1 MGKKKFSKGGQGE
14 KKDDQAQQPTAS
26 SSQQPPAGGAQG
38 GQQRQPQQPSHS
50 GRGTGSASERQPQPA
65 AAAGAQGGQWRDQ
78 PPPQAGRGDG
88 PQRQPQPRATGGQG
102 QWRDQQPPQAGQGDG
117 PQRQPQPAATGG
129 QGRGRDQQPPQSG
142 RGDGPQRQPQPR
154 ATGGQGQWRDQQP
167 PQAGQGDGPQRQ
179 PQPAATGGRGRGD
192 GSGRQPQAAASGGRG
207 RAADQQKNKP
217 GRDHKEWTKD
227 SRGPP
232 EKQFGKLSVE
242 ESQSGRGRED
252 VGQQHQREF
261 PPQSRYPPQQAQQGA
276 PPPQQVPPAT
286 QQPRGPWDSQARLP
300 SPAKQLTP
308 AQSVTSISSQE
319 SFPAEPDR
327 APKGKQQ
334 GKGPKQQPKS
344 AQAGDA
350 GKQTKARQEGSP
362 TDFIVPLRKQLKS
375 GGTKGRKIT
384 IETNHLALILK
395 HLKPAIHYDVA
406 IEPDK
411 PKKSMRAVMEQFRRD
426 NYPNRYPAF
435 DGVKNLYSSSPLPF
449 GHEIAADVTINV
461 DEQAKIYK
469 VKVKFAAE
477 VDLQCLADYFGS
489 TARANIHMVTPQ
501 EAIQCLDIVLRNAP
515 ALNCIPVGRSFFT
528 QPNRMIDLGEGM
540 EMYNGVYQSAVLG
553 WKPFLNVDVSHK
565 AFPKMMHVL
574 DMVQEVCG
582 SYYQLTQPLVHQ
594 NHDAVNRFMKMLK
607 VVYMIPNQPNS
618 RRIMR
623 VNELDSPA
631 KDARFRNEQNVEM
644 TVADYFA
651 KVKQVPLRYPHLPCL
666 WVGSRQRQPRIL
678 LPMEFCTIEPNQ
690 VTNRQMTPN
699 QTSNMIRSAATSTQ
713 IRKQKIMDSVARANY
728 NSDPCAREFSI
739 SVNTDFTKVP
749 ARILQPPSIRYHSN
763 SVNVQKGVWRAD
775 QFCTSNQLQNWT
787 IVCLDDRTKP
797 PALQEFAQ
805 MMIDQGRRPLGMT
818 IAPPKI
824 LTVRTQRYREKD
836 TIEAKFKELKDQQ
849 LILVV
854 IPDQKEIYNYVKQAA
869 EISVGV
875 MTQCVKGKNV
885 FRPKP
890 STVGNILL
898 KVNAKLNG
906 LNHTL
911 YETPRCLKEP
921 CMIMGADVTHPSPE
935 SRGSVP
941 SVAAVT
947 ASHDRYA
954 FKYNITCRLQQST
967 QEIITDLANIVKE
980 HLTYFEKTNN
990 IKPKRIIFFRDGVS
1004 EGQFEIVVNSEV
1016 QAVRR
1021 GCAMVDPTGNYKPQ
1035 LTFLVVQKRHHTRF
1049 FPMSQRDSEDR
1060 NFNVPAG
1067 TVVDTEI
1074 THPTALDFYLVSHA
1088 SIQGVAR
1095 PTKYR
1100 KLWDDNDMQED
1111 ELEELTYHL
1120 CHLFARCTRSVSYP
1134 APTYYAHLAA
1144 ARAKVYCENQ
1154 RIDMNDLARAQRLLA
1169 IKTEIVKGTPMY
1181 FV

>member
-1 MGKKKFSKGGQGE
+1 MGNNKKFSKAGQRE
-14 KKDDQAQQPTAS
+14 KKDNQAQQQTGS
-26 SSQQPPAGGAQG
+26 LSQQQPPAGK
-38 GQQRQPQQPSHS
+38 QRPQPSSHS
-50 GRGTGSASERQPQPA
+50 GRGIASVSERQPQPA
-65 AAAGAQGGQWRDQ
+65 AAAGTQGGGSRDKK
-78 PPPQAGRGDG
+78 PS
-88 PQRQPQPRATGGQG
+88 
-102 QWRDQQPPQAGQGDG
+102 
-117 PQRQPQPAATGG
+117 
-129 QGRGRDQQPPQSG
+129 QSG
-142 RGDGPQRQPQPR
+142 RS
-154 ATGGQGQWRDQQP
+154 
-167 PQAGQGDGPQRQ
+167 
-179 PQPAATGGRGRGD
+179 D
-192 GSGRQPQAAASGGRG
+192 GSRRQPQAGYA
-207 RAADQQKNKP
+207 
-217 GRDHKEWTKD
+217 
-227 SRGPP
+227 
-232 EKQFGKLSVE
+232 
-242 ESQSGRGRED
+242 
-252 VGQQHQREF
+252 
-261 PPQSRYPPQQAQQGA
+261 
-276 PPPQQVPPAT
+276 
-286 QQPRGPWDSQARLP
+286 
-300 SPAKQLTP
+300 
-308 AQSVTSISSQE
+308 
-319 SFPAEPDR
+319 
-327 APKGKQQ
+327 GKQQ
-334 GKGPKQQPKS
+334 KPE
-344 AQAGDA
+344 
-350 GKQTKARQEGSP
+350 QTKAHQEVSL
-362 TDFIVPLRKQLKS
+362 TDFVVPLRKQLKS
-375 GGTKGRKIT
+375 GGTKGRAIT

-565 AFPKMMHVL
+565 AFPKTMNVVDL
-574 DMVQEVCG
+574 VEQVCG
-582 SYYQLTQPLVHQ
+582 SYYKRENSLTRQ
-594 NHDAVNRFMKMLK
+594 NYKVVNNFMKMLK
-607 VVYMIPNQPNS
+607 IVYMIPNQPNS
-618 RRIMR
+618 KRIVR
-623 VNELDSPA
+623 VNELDRPA
-631 KDARFRNEQNVEM
+631 SEAWFRNEENIEM

-651 KVKQVPLRYPHLPCL
+651 NVKQARLTYPHLPCL
-666 WVGSRQRQPRIL
+666 WVGSRQRQPKIL
-678 LPMEFCTIEPNQ
+678 LPMEFCTIEANQ
-690 VTNRQMTPN
+690 VTNRKMTSN
-699 QTSNMIRSAATSTQ
+699 QTSKMIKSAATSTI
-713 IRKQKIMDSVARANY
+713 IRKQKIMDAVRQANY
-728 NSDPCAREFSI
+728 NSDPCATEFSI
-739 SVNTDFTKVP
+739 SVNADFTEVP
-749 ARILQPPSIRYHSN
+749 ARILEPPSIRYKN
-763 SVNVQKGVWRAD
+763 SSVKVQEGKWGAGK
-775 QFCTSNQLQNWT
+775 FCTSNQLQNWT
-787 IVCLDDRTKP
+787 VLTIAYHEEERTKL
-797 PALQEFAQ
+797 PAPEKFSE
-805 MMIDQGRRPLGMT
+805 MMVNQGRFLGMT
-818 IAPPKI
+818 VVPPKI
-824 LTVRTQRYREKD
+824 AMVRIQRPKEKE
-836 TIEAKFKELKDQQ
+836 TIEAKFNELSDQQ
-849 LILVV
+849 LILVI
-854 IPDQKEIYNYVKQAA
+854 IPDQKQIYSYVKQAA

-875 MTQCVKGKNV
+875 MTQCVKRKNV
-885 FRPKP
+885 FSPQS
-890 STVGNILL
+890 STVRNLLL

-1144 ARAKVYCENQ
+1144 ARAKIYCENKS
-1154 RIDMNDLARAQRLLA
+1154 IDMNNLARSKGLLA
-1169 IKTEIVKGTPMY
+1169 VKDNIIKDTPMY